1 MPLARPAKFVIV
13 PFDKREHDRAAFSCE
28 HEVLSA
34 YLKHQ
39 ASQDIKKHVA
49 AVFILTADGKTIA
62 GYYTLSQYAVDS
74 TGVPQEIMQKL
85 GLPKYK
91 ELPAT
96 LLGRLA
102 RNAEFKGQGGG
113 ELLLMGALRQ
123 ALAQS
128 KLIASVAVVV
138 DSKDGMATRFYKK
151 YGFVELP
158 DHPNRLFL
166 PIKTIEQMFAAV
178 GDANPQAEIG

>member
-1 MPLARPAKFVIV
+1 LPEASPARFVV
-13 PFDKREHDRAAFSCE
+13 EPFDKRRHDRAAFSCE
-28 HEVLSA
+28 HEALNA
-34 YLKHQ
+34 YIKQQ
-39 ASQDIKKHVA
+39 ASQDIKKHIA
-49 AVFILTADGKTIA
+49 AVFVLTLDGKIIA

-74 TGVPQEIMQKL
+74 SSVPEETMRRL

-102 RNAEFKGQGGG
+102 RSLDFKRQRVG
-113 ELLLMGALRQ
+113 ELLLMSALK
-123 ALAQS
+123 QS
-128 KLIASVAVVV
+128 LDHSRRIASMAVVV
-138 DSKDGMATRFYKK
+138 DAKDEAASSFYRK

-166 PIKTIEQMFAAV
+166 PMKTVERMF
-178 GDANPQAEIG
+178 G